1 LAHGDP
7 LIWKTS
13 TLPLSLEFNENGEP
27 IGLVTVPQVIKS
39 DSESRIRYLRA
50 KQRRAL
56 DFYIHG

>member
-1 LAHGDP
+1 M
-7 LIWKTS
+7 
-13 TLPLSLEFNENGEP
+13 
-27 IGLVTVPQVIKS
+27 GLVTVPQVIKS